1 MRDIVEVKS
10 VDELNEFMDKEDLLI
25 LYFDTKF
32 WGVGKAVFPKLE
44 ALADEYSVKVLL
56 IDIDKLLLV
65 RGQLEVFTPPTI
77 LIMKD
82 KKEILRES
90 GFISF
95 ENVKRMLE
103 NLK

>member
-1 MRDIVEVKS
+1 MSDIIEIKS
-10 VDELNEFMDKEDLLI
+10 IDELNKLMDNEDLLI

-44 ALADEYSVKVLL
+44 DLADKYSVKILL

-65 RGQLEVFTPPTI
+65 RGQLGVFSPPTI
-77 LIMKD
+77 LVMKE

-90 GFISF
+90 GFIKF
-95 ENVKRMLE
+95 ENVERMLE

>member
-1 MRDIVEVKS
+1 MSDITQVKS
-10 VDELNEFMDKEDLLI
+10 ADELDRFMDDEDLLI

-44 ALADEYSVKVLL
+44 DLADKYKVKILL
-56 IDIDKLLLV
+56 IDIDKLLFV
-65 RGQLEVFTPPTI
+65 RGQLQVFSPPTI
-77 LIMKD
+77 LIMKE

-95 ENVKRMLE
+95 ENVERMLE